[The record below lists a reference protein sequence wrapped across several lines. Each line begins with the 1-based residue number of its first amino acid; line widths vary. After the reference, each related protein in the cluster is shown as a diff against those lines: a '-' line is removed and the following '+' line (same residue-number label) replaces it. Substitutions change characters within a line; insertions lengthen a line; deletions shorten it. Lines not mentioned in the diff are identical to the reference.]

1 MSNLKTISAPP
12 SSGGGAGGG
21 AGAGAASVSAGS
33 NLKSAPMFDQMAAA
47 VAKDGA
53 SLVKQVKG
61 VIQFIV
67 TPGGEW
73 VVDLKN
79 GTGSVRQ
86 GRADKA
92 DMTLTV
98 ADDDFAAIAA
108 GKLNPQQVG
117 GRNES
122 SSKFALLPLAEC
134 CSDLKCMWVL
144 LVFAAGFHAWQA
156 QGEGQHGTSK

>member
-117 GRNES
+117 GRNERS
-122 SSKFALLPLAEC
+122 RVAVLPLAGAAVN
-134 CSDLKCMWVL
+134 LKCMWVL